1 MKKFVNII
9 FAILVLIIIGEC
21 GLQYYTNKKVDK
33 EIESISSKIIRFHV
47 LANSDKESD
56 QKLKLKVKDEVIKF
70 ISPKLKDSKSIDESR
85 NILKK
90 YDKEIKD
97 IAGSVI
103 KKNGYNY
110 AVSTS
115 LAKENFPVKVYGN
128 ITLPQGKYE
137 AYRILI
143 GDAEGQNWWCVMF
156 PPLCFVDVTKGQI
169 AYNETENRMKKVLTN
184 EEYNLVDNTVSN
196 KEVKFKFKIVEVLKN
211 SGIIK

>member
-1 MKKFVNII
+1 MKKVVNII
-9 FAILVLIIIGEC
+9 FGILVLIIIGEC
-21 GLQYYTNKKVDK
+21 GLQYYTKKKVDK

-85 NILKK
+85 DILKK

-97 IAGSVI
+97 IATNVI

-110 AVSTS
+110 SVSTS
-115 LAKENFPVKVYGN
+115 LTKENFPVKVYGN

-137 AYRILI
+137 AYRVLI

-156 PPLCFVDVTKGQI
+156 PPLCFVDVTKGQV

-184 EEYNLVDNTVSN
+184 EEYSLVDNTISK